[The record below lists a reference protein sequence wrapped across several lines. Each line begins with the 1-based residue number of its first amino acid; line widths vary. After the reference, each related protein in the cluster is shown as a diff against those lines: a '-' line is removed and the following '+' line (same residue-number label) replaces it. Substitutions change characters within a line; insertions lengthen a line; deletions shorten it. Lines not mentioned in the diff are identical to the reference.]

1 MRLAAVPIAFASC
14 STRLS
19 EADSGTEIALLPM
32 VGATRPQDKPGS
44 GSQSGAKP
52 KPTARPAKPALDYA
66 AHIARLRKRLPR
78 PEQFHIVIEKPF
90 VVVGDESK
98 RMVERRS
105 KQTVKWAVDLLKKA
119 YFPEDPDH
127 IIDVWLFK
135 DKKSYQKHTRQ
146 ILKQVPTTPFG
157 YYSPAKRALIMN
169 IATGGGTLVHE
180 IVHPFMAANFPNC
193 PSWFNEGMGSL
204 YEQCSEKGKKIMGLT
219 NWRLDGLQKSI
230 KAEEVPSFKTLCS
243 TTDHE
248 FYSEDPGT
256 NYSQARYLC
265 YYLQE
270 KGLLRKYYKA
280 FHAGRKKDPSG
291 FATLKKI
298 LGRDG
303 KDGRTMAAFKKEW
316 QAYVMKLRFR

>member
-1 MRLAAVPIAFASC
+1 MA
-14 STRLS
+14 
-19 EADSGTEIALLPM
+19 
-32 VGATRPQDKPGS
+32 GATRPQDKPGS

-78 PEQFHIVIEKPF
+78 PEQFHIVIQKPF

-105 KQTVKWAVDLLKKA
+105 
-119 YFPEDPDH
+119 
-127 IIDVWLFK
+127 
-135 DKKSYQKHTRQ
+135 KHTRQ

-219 NWRLDGLQKSI
+219 NWRLAGLQKSI

-280 FHAGRKKDPSG
+280 FHVGRKKDPSG

-303 KDGRTMAAFKKEW
+303 KDGRTMAAFK
-316 QAYVMKLRFR
+316 